1 MKSLFVSAGEASGD
15 RIASMTLRALTDSD
29 TRVEAFGM
37 GGDGCAEAGMDVV
50 VPLAGVAT
58 MGWLPVAGRAWA
70 LQRAFRTVLSEV
82 RRRRPSVAL
91 LVGFTSFHQA
101 LGRRLRAVGVRVLW
115 CVAPQ
120 VWAWRPSRLVT
131 LRRSVDRLAVLFPF
145 EEPLWRGH
153 GYDVRYVGHPAV
165 ELTTES
171 GTGELPRRLAVL
183 MGSRVQE
190 VRATAG
196 PFLAAARTWMRD
208 NPTWEVQ
215 AVVSPALPARWERWL
230 MERVEAA
237 GVGHVMADRQV
248 GAAPLMREYGLAL
261 CASGTACLEAAL
273 SGIPPV
279 IGYRCDPLSAFV
291 ARRLLLTPHIGLPN
305 IVLGERAFPELVQGE
320 LRADRVVAALSCLR
334 DHEEARTACR
344 RVREV
349 LSLRDGLSFGS
360 RVAGLLAET
369 AGTAS

>member
-15 RIASMTLRALTDSD
+15 RIAAMTLQALAD
-29 TRVEAFGM
+29 VGNPVQAFGM
-37 GGDGCAEAGMDVV
+37 GGDGCAEAGMNVI
-50 VPLAGVAT
+50 VPFGDVAT
-58 MGWLPVAGRAWA
+58 MGWLPVAGKAWA
-70 LQRAFRTVLSEV
+70 LQRAFRTVLSVV
-82 RRRRPSVAL
+82 RRRRPCLAL

-101 LGRRLRAVGVRVLW
+101 LGRRLRALGVRVLW

-145 EEPLWRGH
+145 EEPLWCGH

-165 ELTTES
+165 ELTTARE
-171 GTGELPRRLAVL
+171 GGERPLRLALL

-196 PFLAAARTWMRD
+196 PFVEAARAWQRGNAD
-208 NPTWEVQ
+208 WEVE
-215 AVVSPALPARWERWL
+215 AVVSPALPSRWRQWL
-230 MERVEAA
+230 VERVNAA
-237 GVGHVMADRQV
+237 GMRHVMADKRD
-248 GAAPLMREYGLAL
+248 GAAARMQQYGLAL

-273 SGIPPV
+273 SGVPPV

-305 IVLGERAFPELVQGE
+305 VLLGERVFPELVQGD
-320 LRADRVVAALSCLR
+320 LRPDRIMAALSGLR
-334 DHEEARTACR
+334 EDERARAACR
-344 RVREV
+344 RVRELLV
-349 LSLRDGLSFGS
+349 LNDGLSFGR
-360 RVAGLLAET
+360 RVAGMVGEMAW
-369 AGTAS
+369 SN